1 MRVLLAY
8 FTDRPLGEIPYI
20 PIKTQMMIELVPGA
34 DSCEELELIL
44 SDARGAGGPDAHAGA
59 ATGKVAAEIVS
70 RSTTAIARTCR

>member
-20 PIKTQMMIELVPGA
+20 PIETQMMIELVPGA

-44 SDARGAGGPDAHAGA
+44 SDARGAGAPEERAG
-59 ATGKVAAEIVS
+59 VAREVTVEVVS